1 MCCLQFKD
9 MVLKFSGGC
18 NKQYK
23 GEVPGTPPAFGSWNY
38 RRPYPGF
45 IDDKGSAPAS
55 RRVVHGED
63 YYSRTSTL
71 AATGAARSNREWQKH
86 GGGKRP
92 GVSGSVEGEGIVAAE
107 EVALSREWTA
117 QVEPGVQITF
127 VTLSGGCN
135 DLKRIRFRYR
145 YTRLV

>member
-1 MCCLQFKD
+1 MRCFQLKD

-23 GEVPGTPPAFGSWNY
+23 GA
-38 RRPYPGF
+38 
-45 IDDKGSAPAS
+45 ALAS

-63 YYSRTSTL
+63 YYSGTSTL
-71 AATGAARSNREWQKH
+71 AATGAARTNREWQQP

-92 GVSGSVEGEGIVAAE
+92 GVSGSVQGEGIVAAE
-107 EVALSREWTA
+107 VTVSREWTA

-127 VTLSGGCN
+127 VSLSGGCN